1 MSGPPVITLTPIK
14 NLNLLSYNPRT
25 ITTEAMDKLCKSLRE
40 DPDFLRNRPV
50 LVNRVDGVLNVYAGT
65 QRVRAAKKLKWKEVP
80 CIVEEN
86 LSDDLIKVRM
96 NKDNLHSGEFDWDIL
111 GNEFELE
118 DLFAKYSQGL
128 RMGEFTILELA
139 KKVLELT
146 GSKSKIIFEDLPVDD
161 PKQRKPDISKA
172 KKILNWEPKINF
184 QDGLI
189 ETINYFKSII

>member
-1 MSGPPVITLTPIK
+1 MSGTPVITLTPIK

-118 DLFAKYSQGL
+118 DLFAAG
-128 RMGEFTILELA
+128 FDA
-139 KKVLELT
+139 
-146 GSKSKIIFEDLPVDD
+146 EDLDLPSSLDD
-161 PKQRKPDISKA
+161 DQQEKPEKECEKCDSCGQKI
-172 KKILNWEPKINF
+172 KKKKN
-184 QDGLI
+184 
-189 ETINYFKSII
+189 S